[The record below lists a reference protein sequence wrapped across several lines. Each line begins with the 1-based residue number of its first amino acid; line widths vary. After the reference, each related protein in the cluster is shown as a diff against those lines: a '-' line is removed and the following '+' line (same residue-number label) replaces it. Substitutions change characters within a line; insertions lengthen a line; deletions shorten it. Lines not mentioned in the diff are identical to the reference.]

1 MESADFMKINS
12 AFLLR
17 TIRMDKISNVPLPD
31 LQLFKIRKIMQNS
44 LKIFVYGDGS
54 FKRMINSYKYDA
66 YKIFKISY

>member
-1 MESADFMKINS
+1 
-12 AFLLR
+12 
-17 TIRMDKISNVPLPD
+17 MDKISNVPLPD